1 METFLKMKN
10 KKSTKKKTQAFT
22 ECPKCSETDELYD
35 RLKYV
40 QILQQSVTLNKELL
54 ESSGK
59 ELIERDELLKKMEKR
74 KLQLAEDIKA
84 LCINLEELRVEEKL
98 KIADNKSSS
107 SEKLNE
113 MIEQN
118 KSFAKEIVCLKAR
131 VEEEARKRTK
141 LNESW
146 KSSIGEVLVEH
157 NEKVLSM
164 DYENRF
170 LQRQND
176 VLEARAKKAES
187 ELKLKNDQKRNQQNI
202 ILQQRRDF
210 QAKIKDLDTELQES
224 KQHECPICFE
234 ETSIERKWTA
244 FLPCGHR
251 TCSECADKISA
262 LPRNT
267 NRRKCPNCR
276 ENINCF
282 LVLEGIYDA

>member
-1 METFLKMKN
+1 MKN
-10 KKSTKKKTQAFT
+10 KKSTKKKTQAST
-22 ECPKCSETDELYD
+22 ECPKCSETDQLYD

-74 KLQLAEDIKA
+74 KSQLAEDIKA